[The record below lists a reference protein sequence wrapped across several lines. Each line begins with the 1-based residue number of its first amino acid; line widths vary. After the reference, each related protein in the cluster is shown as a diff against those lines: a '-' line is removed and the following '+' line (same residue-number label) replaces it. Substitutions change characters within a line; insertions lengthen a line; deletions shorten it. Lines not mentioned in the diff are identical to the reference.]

1 MPDYK
6 YILKSFLYF
15 IISMIIILV
24 LTSTLNYFNLIN
36 YSTVYII
43 SFIVKTNISYAL
55 FWSFITVCL
64 LCNVILLLF
73 WDTRGKTL
81 DLKKSKAINRTFDDL
96 TTVSLVLSSLI
107 YLVVIFLEM
116 IDESISHNILAT
128 TVTFILITMSYIFNR
143 LAVYKAKE
151 EMAKL
156 AEKISGIK

>member
-1 MPDYK
+1 MEKERNKFHEKIYRMNEK
-6 YILKSFLYF
+6 KLNIISAIIF
-15 IISMIIILV
+15 IITFIL
-24 LTSTLNYFNLIN
+24 
-36 YSTVYII
+36 YII

-151 EMAKL
+151 GMAKL